1 MNIEPSTLGV
11 FIAASIALYIA
22 PGPDLIYVASR
33 AMGQGRRAGVMSAL
47 GVSTGI
53 LVHMFAAAFGLAA
66 LLKVWPAAFLLI
78 KWAGVGYL
86 VFLGVRTLLSKD
98 TALALQPAVTPRND
112 WRLYRQGVLCNLLNP
127 KIAIFFLAFL
137 PQFTDAAQGH
147 VQLQMLFFGAL
158 FASGGLVWILGIAYI
173 FGGAG
178 NWLQAHPRALR
189 MQKWITGSSMLGLAL
204 FVALDEG
211 GANRQ

>member
-1 MNIEPSTLGV
+1 MDIDLSTLGV
-11 FIAASIALYIA
+11 FIAASVALYIA

-33 AMGQGRRAGVMSAL
+33 AMGQGRRAGVLSAL

-66 LLKVWPAAFLLI
+66 LLKVWPAAFLVI

-86 VFLGVRTLLSKD
+86 VFLGLRTLLARDSS
-98 TALALQPAVTPRND
+98 LALQPSDSANND

-137 PQFTDAAQGH
+137 PQFTDAARGD

-158 FASGGLVWILGIAYI
+158 FASGGLLWILCIAYT

-178 NWLQAHPRALR
+178 NWLQAHPGALR

-211 GANRQ
+211 AARR